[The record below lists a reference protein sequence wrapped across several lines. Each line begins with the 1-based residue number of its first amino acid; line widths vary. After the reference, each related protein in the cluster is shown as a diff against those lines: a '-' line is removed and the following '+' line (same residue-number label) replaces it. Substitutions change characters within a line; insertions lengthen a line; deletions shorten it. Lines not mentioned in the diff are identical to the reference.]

1 MALALYTIMRPTA
14 SKVKVMIKRIKSGVV
29 FFDGNATHLY
39 STSLELT
46 LSKTEKRLGAVAR

>member
-1 MALALYTIMRPTA
+1 MRPTA